1 MLNFCP
7 VCKSLLLM
15 KEEGG
20 KTIGYCNCG
29 FKRTGGIEL
38 GSSEVSK
45 KEVSGEGVLGGN
57 INEGYE
63 HKCKK
68 CGHMYAEFRELGEIL
83 NNESSVFLYICKK
96 CGNTER
102 ETSKF

>member
-1 MLNFCP
+1 MI
-7 VCKSLLLM
+7 

-20 KTIGYCNCG
+20 KTIGYCKCG
-29 FKRTGGIEL
+29 FKRTGGIEI
-38 GSSEVSK
+38 GSSEVNK
-45 KEVSGEGVLGGN
+45 KEKKGEGVLGGN

-68 CGHMYAEFRELGEIL
+68 CGHPYAEFKELGEIL
-83 NNESSVFLYICKK
+83 NNESSVFLYTCKK
-96 CGNTER
+96 CGHTER